1 MDTNFLAKARHLWEE
16 LQPKILKFS
25 EIQAKT
31 SSVLQ
36 KIIDKHEIELS
47 MVEGIV
53 IIVYSLF
60 DIGIVDKQ
68 SVPALITICT
78 HSDNKSL

>member
-1 MDTNFLAKARHLWEE
+1 MDTNFLTKAKNLWEE
-16 LQPKILKFS
+16 LLKFS

-53 IIVYSLF
+53 IIVYLLF
-60 DIGIVDKQ
+60 DI
-68 SVPALITICT
+68 
-78 HSDNKSL
+78 

>member
-1 MDTNFLAKARHLWEE
+1 MDTNFLTKARNLWEE
-16 LQPKILKFS
+16 LLKFS

-53 IIVYSLF
+53 IIVYLLF
-60 DIGIVDKQ
+60 DI
-68 SVPALITICT
+68 
-78 HSDNKSL
+78 